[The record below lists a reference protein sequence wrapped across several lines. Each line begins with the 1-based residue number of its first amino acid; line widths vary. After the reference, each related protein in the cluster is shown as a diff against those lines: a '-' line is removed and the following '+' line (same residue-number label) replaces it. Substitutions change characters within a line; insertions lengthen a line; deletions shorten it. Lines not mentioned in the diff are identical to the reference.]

1 MKKIKQSL
9 KRITAL
15 LLAAM
20 LFSLAGCGNSEEP
33 ATNEGSGSEV
43 KENNTDEETAGNAKG
58 RYLESEVSLPEGLS
72 MFLAMEKL
80 EDGSIV
86 ILDAEKG
93 AFISK
98 DGGASFQQKDTY
110 LRDNLKGAYIME
122 AVIGKDGSYFV
133 NYFKNSTS
141 EDGTEDDTNIY
152 RTEDG
157 TFVATD
163 GTDETDEENVSETEG
178 DFEDLQEADTANVVE
193 AEGTENE
200 ISNGSSLL
208 YIDKDGN
215 ATNIEI
221 PDYAGCLGI
230 LSDGTPLVRIGEK
243 ICAVEK
249 ASGSLTDF
257 CQADNQ
263 VYYMQQIGN
272 ILYLVGDK
280 IMQYDIQTKEII
292 EDPVLD
298 DFFADKLTQN
308 FGDTDSAAR
317 EVLLCEGDDENSIFL
332 AYSGGLYRH
341 VVGGNVMEEIMKGNL
356 SSLGNPSF
364 SLFYMTRK
372 ENGEFLIAYYDYSNR
387 EVLLKNY
394 VYDSEA
400 AAIPE
405 KLLKV
410 YSLEENSSIRQAI
423 SEYQKKNAEV
433 YVDYE
438 IGITDKNGMTQED
451 AIRNLN
457 TKILGGEGPDII
469 LLDGMSV
476 QTYAEKGILA
486 DLSPMLTKDFEQDTF
501 FDNILGAYK
510 KEDKIYAIPS
520 RFRIPVLYA
529 EDSTVNEITDL
540 TTLADTVEKLREQ
553 NETGTIL
560 GAFNERETLK
570 KLYEVNSPAW
580 IAEDGTI
587 KKEELADFLTQVKR
601 IFEAEQKGITGQD
614 KEQHERMTALREEI
628 YGNDDYYLNAEND
641 SFTYWDGKQ
650 QMCLGR
656 ASCASPN
663 YADYCMITSVLNQI
677 EKDKQIKQQIKL
689 LPGQVKN
696 VFVPGSIMGI
706 CENGAAKELAMD
718 FVSYMLSEELQ
729 AMSIDT
735 GFPVNKKA
743 FKDSLV
749 SPFSSPEEDEENS
762 VWLSTSSED
771 GEMLDLHIAWLNEEE
786 AKHLEEMAVS
796 LSVASNMDKVIE
808 NTILELAPAALNGE
822 KSVDDAV
829 NDIINRIQIYL
840 SE

>member
-9 KRITAL
+9 KRVTAL
-15 LLAAM
+15 LLAVM
-20 LFSLAGCGNSEEP
+20 LFSLAGCKNSEEP
-33 ATNEGSGSEV
+33 VTNEGSGSEV
-43 KENNTDEETAGNAKG
+43 KENHTDEETTGNAKG
-58 RYLESEVSLPEGLS
+58 RYLESEVSLPEDLS

-93 AFISK
+93 AFISG

-110 LRDNLKGAYIME
+110 LRDNLKGAYVME

-133 NYFKNSTS
+133 NYLKSSTS

-163 GTDETDEENVSETEG
+163 GTDEEKASDGEG
-178 DFEDLQEADTANVVE
+178 DSADSQETDTANFVE

-215 ATNIEI
+215 AANIEI
-221 PDYAGCLGI
+221 PEYAGCLGV

-249 ASGSLTDF
+249 ASGNLTDF

-272 ILYLVGDK
+272 ILYLVGGK
-280 IMQYDIQTKEII
+280 IMQYDLQEKEFI

-341 VVGGNVMEEIMKGNL
+341 VVGGNVMEEVMKGNL
-356 SSLGNPSF
+356 SSLGNPNF
-364 SLFYMTRK
+364 SRFYMTRK

-410 YSLEENSSIRQAI
+410 YSLEENNSIRQAI

-486 DLSPMLTKDFEQDTF
+486 DLSPMLTKDFEQGAF

-529 EDSTVNEITDL
+529 EDSTVNGITDL
-540 TTLADTVEKLREQ
+540 ITLADTVEKLREQ

-601 IFEAEQKGITGQD
+601 IYEAEQKGITEEE
-614 KEQHERMTALREEI
+614 KERHERMAAFQEEL
-628 YGNDDYYLNAEND
+628 YGNDDYYLNAEKD

-663 YADYCMITSVLNQI
+663 YADYCMVTSVLNQI
-677 EKDKQIKQQIKL
+677 EKDKQIEQQIKL

-706 CENGAAKELAMD
+706 CENGAGKELAMD

-749 SPFSSPEEDEENS
+749 SPFSSPEEDEENG
-762 VWLSTSSED
+762 VWMSSSSED
-771 GEMLDLHIAWLNEEE
+771 GKDLSLHIAWLNEEE
-786 AKHLEEMAVS
+786 AKHLEEMAAS
-796 LSVASNMDKVIE
+796 LSVASNMDQVIE

-822 KSVDDAV
+822 KPVEDAV